1 MAINLGLDVGASTIK
16 LAALGAAADRRVLER
31 LCREKPIF
39 RLIDAPSG
47 GNAALP
53 LALSGPVP
61 VGGTPIQAAFSLL
74 RGFYDVVPEASVEG
88 FRVTGSGSRAMAK
101 ILGVYFENEIRA
113 IAQTISVFHPA
124 TRTVFEIGAETS
136 RYFLLGREDGSP
148 RLQVLDYARSGE
160 CAAGTGSFI
169 DQQALRMGYAVEE
182 AGRLVIGASRSAH
195 VAGRCSVFAKS
206 DMIHAQQKGYSPPEI
221 LRGLCDAVAR
231 NFKSNVVHARTVRPP
246 VALLGA
252 VALNDGLTAALR
264 DAFGLT
270 ADELFVPE
278 LYAWCGA
285 IGAAMLESQERKK
298 RSFRDIHLLAQH
310 SGEKGPGDTPPLTM
324 DHVVVLRGA
333 LPPRALP
340 GSPEPVDCYLGL
352 DIGSVSTNLVAI
364 DADGAVLKQIYL
376 RTAGRPIDAVAR
388 GLEELKQEF
397 GQRLC
402 IRGVGATGSGREL
415 IAEIA
420 GADVVKDEITAH
432 KTGATHISAQLGRE
446 PVDAIFEI
454 GGQDAKFISLDG
466 GVVTDFAMNEAC
478 AAGTGSFLEE
488 QAEKLKISIDGEFAR
503 LALAS
508 TAPARLGERCT
519 VFMEREL
526 STWLQAGEPV
536 PNLVA
541 GLAYSIAL
549 NYLNRVVRGR
559 HIGRVV
565 YFLGGTAFNDAVAA
579 AFANLLGRPV
589 IVPPYHSV
597 MGAVGMALIARE
609 WHNEC
614 GATTRFRGCVLDDVA
629 ISTRDF
635 ACKGCA
641 NECDIKE
648 FNVEGAR
655 SYWGDKCSDRF
666 RKPSIRSSAPVI
678 EDLIAFRE
686 RLMDECEQG
695 VPRAGNGPLI
705 GIPRAMSVFD
715 LYPFWSAYFKTLG
728 LRTVLSAPTSAR
740 ISARGFELA
749 IAQPCF
755 PIQVAHGHIDALLR
769 QDVDYLFTPNLLD
782 AESMDPN
789 TPAHFCPWNQTL
801 PFVLRSAPEFEK
813 HAAKFLTPALHF
825 QMGREHIKHAM
836 AECVRCFG
844 VSRATSGRAVDAA
857 YTAQR
862 EFQNRL
868 LEAGR
873 RALDALEDAGAP
885 GIVLAGRSYNIYD
898 RAINC
903 DVPRKLRTRYGAN
916 VIPLDFLV
924 TGTEA
929 IADLHP
935 NMYWLSGQRILACA
949 RIVQARPNLHMVYIT
964 NFKCGP
970 DSYIKHFSRE
980 ACGAPILILQ
990 FDGHGNDAGY
1000 MTRCEAYLDSK
1011 GLMPC
1016 YGDPPGAALQTALN

>member
-1 MAINLGLDVGASTIK
+1 LAINLGLDVGASAIK
-16 LAALGAAADRRVLER
+16 LAALGAPSDRSMLER
-31 LCREKPIF
+31 LCREKPDF
-39 RLIDAPSG
+39 RLIEAPCADGPS
-47 GNAALP
+47 LP
-53 LALSGPVP
+53 LVLSGLVP
-61 VGGTPIQAAFSLL
+61 VAGAPIQSVFSLL
-74 RGFYDVVPEASVEG
+74 RGFYDVVPEAGVEG

-113 IAQTISVFHPA
+113 VAQAMSVFYPE
-124 TRTVFEIGAETS
+124 TRTVFEIGAESS
-136 RYFLLGREDGSP
+136 RYFLLGREEDGR
-148 RLQVLDYARSGE
+148 RLTVLDYARSGE

-169 DQQALRMGYAVEE
+169 DQQAARMGYAVEE
-182 AGRLVIGASRSAH
+182 VGRLVQEASRAAH

-206 DMIHAQQKGYSPPEI
+206 DMIHAQQKGYTPAEI

-231 NFKSNVVHARTVRPP
+231 NFKSNVAHAKTVRPP
-246 VALLGA
+246 VALLGT
-252 VALNDGLTAALR
+252 VALNEGLAAAVR
-264 DAFGLT
+264 EAFGLT
-270 ADELFVPE
+270 SEELFVPE

-285 IGAAMLESQERKK
+285 IGVSMLESQERKK

-310 SGEKGPGDTPPLTM
+310 SSERRPGDTPPLSM
-324 DHVVVLRGA
+324 KNVVALRGA
-333 LPPRALP
+333 LAPRALAD
-340 GSPEPVDCYLGL
+340 SAAPVDCYLGL
-352 DIGSVSTNLVAI
+352 DIGSVSTNVVAV
-364 DADGAVLKQIYL
+364 DADGVVLKQIYL
-376 RTAGRPIDAVAR
+376 RTAGRPVEAVGR
-388 GLEELKQEF
+388 GLAELEAEF
-397 GQRLC
+397 GGRLK

-415 IAEIA
+415 IAELA

-432 KTGATHISAQLGRE
+432 KTGAMHVCELLCHD

-454 GGQDAKFISLDG
+454 GGQDAKFIALEH

-488 QAEKLKISIDGEFAR
+488 QAEKLNIRIDGEFAR
-503 LALAS
+503 LALSSA
-508 TAPARLGERCT
+508 APARLGERCT

-526 STWLQAGEPV
+526 STWLQAGESI

-565 YFLGGTAFNDAVAA
+565 YFLGGTAYNDAVAA
-579 AFANLLGRPV
+579 AFASLLGRPV

-609 WHNEC
+609 WHAAGE
-614 GATTRFRGCVLDDVA
+614 GATRFRGYGLDDSTVA
-629 ISTRDF
+629 TRDF

-648 FNVEGAR
+648 FNVEGVR
-655 SYWGDKCSDRF
+655 SYWGDKCSDRY
-666 RKPSIRSSAPVI
+666 RKPSVNSNVPVI
-678 EDLIAFRE
+678 EDLIALRE
-686 RLMDECEQG
+686 RLM
-695 VPRAGNGPLI
+695 AGYEAAALGAGSGPVI
-705 GIPRAMSVFD
+705 GIPRAMSTFD
-715 LYPFWSAYFKTLG
+715 LYPFWSAYFHALG
-728 LRTVLSAPTSAR
+728 LQSVLSPPTSAR
-740 ISARGFELA
+740 VAARGCELA

-769 QDVDYLFTPNLLD
+769 AGADYLFTPNLLD
-782 AESMDPN
+782 AESMDPA

-801 PFVLRSAPEFEK
+801 PFVLRSAPAFEGDS
-813 HAAKFLTPALHF
+813 ARFLTPGLHF
-825 QMGREHIKHAM
+825 QLGREHVKKAM
-836 AECVRCFG
+836 AECVRRLG
-844 VSRATSGRAVDAA
+844 VDSGASGRAVDVA
-857 YTAQR
+857 YAAQR
-862 EFQNRL
+862 GFQSQL
-868 LEAGR
+868 LEAGS
-873 RALDALEDAGAP
+873 RALQVLEESGAP

-903 DVPRKLRTRYGAN
+903 DVPRKLRARYGAN

-924 TGTEA
+924 TGAEA
-929 IADLHP
+929 IAELHP
-935 NMYWLSGQRILACA
+935 NMYWISGQRILACA
-949 RIVQARPNLHMVYIT
+949 SIAQSRPNLHMIYIT

-990 FDGHGNDAGY
+990 FDGHGIDAGY

-1016 YGDPPGAALQTALN
+1016 HGDPRSHSPQPAMH